1 MHFGNFKESAERK
14 KIKQKKGSFF
24 RPLHHTAIRK
34 TPGGKTIC
42 SLIRKGD
49 EIGKTHT
56 VKKDR
61 VEWISVSETH
71 QGIMT
76 REEFGRAQ
84 EQMRKF
90 VKCGCEDR
98 SAKSN

>member
-24 RPLHHTAIRK
+24 RPLHHTAKRK

-56 VKKDR
+56 VKKTA
-61 VEWISVSETH
+61 WNGFLF
-71 QGIMT
+71 QGHT
-76 REEFGRAQ
+76 RGL
-84 EQMRKF
+84 
-90 VKCGCEDR
+90 
-98 SAKSN
+98 